1 MAVPTSRGQLI
12 NFGLRKLGYPVLEI
26 NLDTD
31 QIHDALDDTLQLY
44 QERHYNGIERM
55 FLKYKITQEDIDRG
69 SAKGT
74 DGVGIVT
81 TTGIQTSNVTV
92 TSNFYEN
99 SNFIAVPDHVIGV
112 NKIFKFDSSANLIS
126 TGAISGSGSVLVT
139 GSGTFEPTAT
149 NTYTGGT
156 TVDGGIIAAYTDR
169 NWGAVPG
176 SVDSDNIIL
185 KNGGEL
191 YMAEQK
197 QAIQPNTK
205 VLAQFIRDLS
215 FENILAQ
222 KGLDTNTPPDIKVQ
236 VNLDAKK
243 RTTDNQYEVLIKL
256 SVVSSAKKETSE
268 PSDDTKKSKLFV
280 AESENSK
287 LFILEI
293 EYGGIFEVTGVPEDQ
308 IHPYL
313 MIECPRILFPYLRR
327 IVGDVT
333 RDGGFP
339 PLNLEQINFLALY
352 QNEVA
357 RRQAEAEKATKN

>member
-1 MAVPTSRGQLI
+1 MAKKKQNVQP
-12 NFGLRKLGYPVLEI
+12 
-26 NLDTD
+26 DT
-31 QIHDALDDTLQLY
+31 T
-44 QERHYNGIERM
+44 
-55 FLKYKITQEDIDRG
+55 
-69 SAKGT
+69 
-74 DGVGIVT
+74 
-81 TTGIQTSNVTV
+81 
-92 TSNFYEN
+92 
-99 SNFIAVPDHVIGV
+99 
-112 NKIFKFDSSANLIS
+112 
-126 TGAISGSGSVLVT
+126 
-139 GSGTFEPTAT
+139 
-149 NTYTGGT
+149 
-156 TVDGGIIAAYTDR
+156 
-169 NWGAVPG
+169 
-176 SVDSDNIIL
+176 
-185 KNGGEL
+185 
-191 YMAEQK
+191 K

-222 KGLDTNTPPDIKVQ
+222 KGLDTNTPPDIKVK

-243 RTTDNQYEVLIKL
+243 RKPEDQYEVLIRL
-256 SVVSSAKKETSE
+256 SVVSSTKTDATE
-268 PSDDTKKSKLFV
+268 PSDDN
-280 AESENSK
+280 ENTE

-352 QNEVA
+352 QNEIA

>member
-1 MAVPTSRGQLI
+1 
-12 NFGLRKLGYPVLEI
+12 
-26 NLDTD
+26 
-31 QIHDALDDTLQLY
+31 
-44 QERHYNGIERM
+44 
-55 FLKYKITQEDIDRG
+55 
-69 SAKGT
+69 
-74 DGVGIVT
+74 
-81 TTGIQTSNVTV
+81 
-92 TSNFYEN
+92 
-99 SNFIAVPDHVIGV
+99 
-112 NKIFKFDSSANLIS
+112 
-126 TGAISGSGSVLVT
+126 
-139 GSGTFEPTAT
+139 
-149 NTYTGGT
+149 
-156 TVDGGIIAAYTDR
+156 
-169 NWGAVPG
+169 
-176 SVDSDNIIL
+176 
-185 KNGGEL
+185 
-191 YMAEQK
+191 MAEQK

-222 KGLDTNTPPDIKVQ
+222 KGLDTNTPPDIKVK

-243 RTTDNQYEVLIKL
+243 RKSKNQYEILIKL
-256 SVVSSAKKETSE
+256 SVVSSAKTEGSN
-268 PSDDTKKSKLFV
+268 DSK
-280 AESENSK
+280 NSK

-352 QNEVA
+352 QNEIA

>member
-1 MAVPTSRGQLI
+1 
-12 NFGLRKLGYPVLEI
+12 
-26 NLDTD
+26 
-31 QIHDALDDTLQLY
+31 
-44 QERHYNGIERM
+44 
-55 FLKYKITQEDIDRG
+55 
-69 SAKGT
+69 
-74 DGVGIVT
+74 
-81 TTGIQTSNVTV
+81 
-92 TSNFYEN
+92 
-99 SNFIAVPDHVIGV
+99 
-112 NKIFKFDSSANLIS
+112 
-126 TGAISGSGSVLVT
+126 
-139 GSGTFEPTAT
+139 
-149 NTYTGGT
+149 
-156 TVDGGIIAAYTDR
+156 
-169 NWGAVPG
+169 
-176 SVDSDNIIL
+176 
-185 KNGGEL
+185 
-191 YMAEQK
+191 MAEQK

-222 KGLDTNTPPDIKVQ
+222 KGLDTNTPPDIKVK

-243 RTTDNQYEVLIKL
+243 RKSENQYEILIML
-256 SVVSSAKKETSE
+256 SVVSSAKTEGSN
-268 PSDDTKKSKLFV
+268 D
-280 AESENSK
+280 SENSK

-352 QNEVA
+352 QNEIA

>member
-1 MAVPTSRGQLI
+1 
-12 NFGLRKLGYPVLEI
+12 
-26 NLDTD
+26 
-31 QIHDALDDTLQLY
+31 
-44 QERHYNGIERM
+44 
-55 FLKYKITQEDIDRG
+55 
-69 SAKGT
+69 
-74 DGVGIVT
+74 
-81 TTGIQTSNVTV
+81 
-92 TSNFYEN
+92 
-99 SNFIAVPDHVIGV
+99 
-112 NKIFKFDSSANLIS
+112 
-126 TGAISGSGSVLVT
+126 
-139 GSGTFEPTAT
+139 
-149 NTYTGGT
+149 
-156 TVDGGIIAAYTDR
+156 
-169 NWGAVPG
+169 
-176 SVDSDNIIL
+176 
-185 KNGGEL
+185 
-191 YMAEQK
+191 MAEQK

-222 KGLDTNTPPDIKVQ
+222 KGLDTNTTPDIKVK

-243 RTTDNQYEVLIKL
+243 RKSENQYEVLIKL
-256 SVVSSAKKETSE
+256 SVVSSAKTEDSN
-268 PSDDTKKSKLFV
+268 D
-280 AESENSK
+280 SENSK

-352 QNEVA
+352 QKEIA

>member
-1 MAVPTSRGQLI
+1 
-12 NFGLRKLGYPVLEI
+12 
-26 NLDTD
+26 
-31 QIHDALDDTLQLY
+31 
-44 QERHYNGIERM
+44 
-55 FLKYKITQEDIDRG
+55 
-69 SAKGT
+69 
-74 DGVGIVT
+74 
-81 TTGIQTSNVTV
+81 
-92 TSNFYEN
+92 
-99 SNFIAVPDHVIGV
+99 
-112 NKIFKFDSSANLIS
+112 
-126 TGAISGSGSVLVT
+126 
-139 GSGTFEPTAT
+139 
-149 NTYTGGT
+149 
-156 TVDGGIIAAYTDR
+156 
-169 NWGAVPG
+169 
-176 SVDSDNIIL
+176 
-185 KNGGEL
+185 
-191 YMAEQK
+191 MAEQK

-222 KGLDTNTPPDIKVQ
+222 KGLDTNTPPDIKVK

-243 RTTDNQYEVLIKL
+243 RKSKNQYEILIKL
-256 SVVSSAKKETSE
+256 SVVSSAKTEGSN
-268 PSDDTKKSKLFV
+268 D
-280 AESENSK
+280 SENSK

-352 QNEVA
+352 QNEIA

>member
-1 MAVPTSRGQLI
+1 
-12 NFGLRKLGYPVLEI
+12 
-26 NLDTD
+26 
-31 QIHDALDDTLQLY
+31 
-44 QERHYNGIERM
+44 
-55 FLKYKITQEDIDRG
+55 
-69 SAKGT
+69 
-74 DGVGIVT
+74 
-81 TTGIQTSNVTV
+81 
-92 TSNFYEN
+92 
-99 SNFIAVPDHVIGV
+99 
-112 NKIFKFDSSANLIS
+112 
-126 TGAISGSGSVLVT
+126 
-139 GSGTFEPTAT
+139 
-149 NTYTGGT
+149 
-156 TVDGGIIAAYTDR
+156 
-169 NWGAVPG
+169 
-176 SVDSDNIIL
+176 
-185 KNGGEL
+185 
-191 YMAEQK
+191 MAEQK

-222 KGLDTNTPPDIKVQ
+222 KGLDSNTPPDIKVK

-243 RTTDNQYEVLIKL
+243 RKPEDQYEVLIKL
-256 SVVSSAKKETSE
+256 SVISSIKTEATE
-268 PSDDTKKSKLFV
+268 PSDDK
-280 AESENSK
+280 ENSK

-352 QNEVA
+352 QNEIA

>member
-1 MAVPTSRGQLI
+1 MAKKKQNVQP
-12 NFGLRKLGYPVLEI
+12 
-26 NLDTD
+26 DT
-31 QIHDALDDTLQLY
+31 T
-44 QERHYNGIERM
+44 
-55 FLKYKITQEDIDRG
+55 
-69 SAKGT
+69 
-74 DGVGIVT
+74 
-81 TTGIQTSNVTV
+81 
-92 TSNFYEN
+92 
-99 SNFIAVPDHVIGV
+99 
-112 NKIFKFDSSANLIS
+112 
-126 TGAISGSGSVLVT
+126 
-139 GSGTFEPTAT
+139 
-149 NTYTGGT
+149 
-156 TVDGGIIAAYTDR
+156 
-169 NWGAVPG
+169 
-176 SVDSDNIIL
+176 
-185 KNGGEL
+185 
-191 YMAEQK
+191 K

-222 KGLDTNTPPDIKVQ
+222 KGLDTNTPPDIKVK

-243 RTTDNQYEVLIKL
+243 RKPEDQYEVLIKL
-256 SVVSSAKKETSE
+256 SVVSSTKTDATE
-268 PSDDTKKSKLFV
+268 PSDDN
-280 AESENSK
+280 ENTE

-352 QNEVA
+352 QNEIA

>member
-1 MAVPTSRGQLI
+1 
-12 NFGLRKLGYPVLEI
+12 
-26 NLDTD
+26 
-31 QIHDALDDTLQLY
+31 
-44 QERHYNGIERM
+44 
-55 FLKYKITQEDIDRG
+55 
-69 SAKGT
+69 
-74 DGVGIVT
+74 
-81 TTGIQTSNVTV
+81 
-92 TSNFYEN
+92 
-99 SNFIAVPDHVIGV
+99 
-112 NKIFKFDSSANLIS
+112 
-126 TGAISGSGSVLVT
+126 
-139 GSGTFEPTAT
+139 
-149 NTYTGGT
+149 
-156 TVDGGIIAAYTDR
+156 
-169 NWGAVPG
+169 
-176 SVDSDNIIL
+176 
-185 KNGGEL
+185 
-191 YMAEQK
+191 MAEQK

-222 KGLDTNTPPDIKVQ
+222 KGLDTNTTPDIKVK

-243 RTTDNQYEVLIKL
+243 RKSENQYEVLIKL
-256 SVVSSAKKETSE
+256 SVVSSAKTEGSN
-268 PSDDTKKSKLFV
+268 
-280 AESENSK
+280 ESENSK

-352 QNEVA
+352 QNEIA

>member
-1 MAVPTSRGQLI
+1 
-12 NFGLRKLGYPVLEI
+12 
-26 NLDTD
+26 
-31 QIHDALDDTLQLY
+31 
-44 QERHYNGIERM
+44 
-55 FLKYKITQEDIDRG
+55 
-69 SAKGT
+69 
-74 DGVGIVT
+74 
-81 TTGIQTSNVTV
+81 
-92 TSNFYEN
+92 
-99 SNFIAVPDHVIGV
+99 
-112 NKIFKFDSSANLIS
+112 
-126 TGAISGSGSVLVT
+126 
-139 GSGTFEPTAT
+139 
-149 NTYTGGT
+149 
-156 TVDGGIIAAYTDR
+156 
-169 NWGAVPG
+169 
-176 SVDSDNIIL
+176 
-185 KNGGEL
+185 
-191 YMAEQK
+191 MAEQK

-222 KGLDTNTPPDIKVQ
+222 KGLDSNTAPDIKVK

-243 RTTDNQYEVLIKL
+243 RKPEDQYEVLIKL
-256 SVVSSAKKETSE
+256 SVISSIKIEDTE
-268 PSDDTKKSKLFV
+268 PSDDK
-280 AESENSK
+280 ENSK

-352 QNEVA
+352 QNEIA

>member
-1 MAVPTSRGQLI
+1 
-12 NFGLRKLGYPVLEI
+12 
-26 NLDTD
+26 
-31 QIHDALDDTLQLY
+31 
-44 QERHYNGIERM
+44 
-55 FLKYKITQEDIDRG
+55 
-69 SAKGT
+69 
-74 DGVGIVT
+74 
-81 TTGIQTSNVTV
+81 
-92 TSNFYEN
+92 
-99 SNFIAVPDHVIGV
+99 
-112 NKIFKFDSSANLIS
+112 
-126 TGAISGSGSVLVT
+126 
-139 GSGTFEPTAT
+139 
-149 NTYTGGT
+149 
-156 TVDGGIIAAYTDR
+156 
-169 NWGAVPG
+169 
-176 SVDSDNIIL
+176 
-185 KNGGEL
+185 
-191 YMAEQK
+191 MAEQK

-222 KGLDTNTPPDIKVQ
+222 KGLDTNTPPDIKVK

-243 RTTDNQYEVLIKL
+243 RKSENQYELLIKL
-256 SVVSSAKKETSE
+256 SVVSSAKTENS
-268 PSDDTKKSKLFV
+268 S
-280 AESENSK
+280 ESENSK

-352 QNEVA
+352 QNEIA